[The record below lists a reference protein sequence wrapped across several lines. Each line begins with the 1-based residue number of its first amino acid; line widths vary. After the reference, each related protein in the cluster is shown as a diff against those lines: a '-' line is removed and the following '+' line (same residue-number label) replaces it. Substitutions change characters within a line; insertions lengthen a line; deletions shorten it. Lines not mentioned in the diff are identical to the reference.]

1 MNIVVNQKL
10 QHGYYIVQKVQV
22 NGTAAEYTLVK
33 MSLTVNGNVKDFNEF
48 FSSKF
53 KSKVMSYYLLHLKDD
68 KTIVKN
74 FSELIKDLTI
84 EELERLLPSYY
95 QPEIMERIEELKSNA
110 ITQIKRS
117 TKGTTK
123 KRGRSRNIQA

>member
-33 MSLTVNGNVKDFNEF
+33 MSLTVNGDVKDFNEF

-95 QPEIMERIEELKSNA
+95 QPEIMERIEELKRNA
-110 ITQIKRS
+110 VTKVNRS

>member
-33 MSLTVNGNVKDFNEF
+33 MSLTVNGDVKDFNEF

-95 QPEIMERIEELKSNA
+95 QPEIMERIEELKRNEV
-110 ITQIKRS
+110 TKTFRG

>member
-33 MSLTVNGNVKDFNEF
+33 MSLTVNGDVKDFNEF

-95 QPEIMERIEELKSNA
+95 QPEIMERIEELKRNA
-110 ITQIKRS
+110 VTKVKRS

>member
-1 MNIVVNQKL
+1 MNIVVNEKL
-10 QHGYYIVQKVQV
+10 QHGYYIVQKVQN

-33 MSLTVNGNVKDFNEF
+33 MSLTVNGDVKDFNEF

-53 KSKVMSYYLLHLKDD
+53 KPKVMSYYLLHLKDD

-95 QPEIMERIEELKSNA
+95 QPEIMERIEELKRNA
-110 ITQIKRS
+110 VTKVKRS

>member
-1 MNIVVNQKL
+1 MNIVVNEKL

-33 MSLTVNGNVKDFNEF
+33 MSLTVNGDVKDFNEF

-95 QPEIMERIEELKSNA
+95 QPEIMERIEELKRNA
-110 ITQIKRS
+110 VTKVKRS